1 LNIHHSL
8 SLVWQ
13 IAKDEKK
20 IRNDISIKAS
30 QQKKVE
36 ELELLSKNNK
46 GILEDLGTKIDEAL
60 SLNTQV
66 NIRQIQLRSA

>member
-1 LNIHHSL
+1 MNIHHSL